1 MSLTGSVVGGIA
13 GDADGYAA
21 YQRITN
27 GGFAS
32 GSSWT
37 INNAAWTIGA
47 GVATSAGTGDGL
59 VQTIGLV
66 NSGRSVSVAF
76 DVTAVT
82 GTIAGFRVRWQMNGT
97 LVQTDIVPI
106 TGVGAHSATI
116 TANAEFNQINLHAA
130 VASTLAIDNV
140 SVIA

>member
-1 MSLTGSVVGGIA
+1 MSLAGSITGGLVGGS
-13 GDADGYAA
+13 GGYEA
-21 YQRITN
+21 YERITN
-27 GGFAS
+27 GGFAN

-37 INNAAWTIGA
+37 INNTAWVIAA

-59 VQTIGLV
+59 VQSIGLV
-66 NSGRSVSVAF
+66 NSGRSVAVAF

-82 GTIAGFRVRWQMNGT
+82 GTIPGFRVRLQMDGT
-97 LVQTDIVPI
+97 IVQQDVIPV
-106 TGVGAHSATI
+106 TGVGAHSATL
-116 TANAEFNQINLHAA
+116 TANAEFNQISFHAV